1 MKGGKAARDFDGPYM
16 AVQDP
21 AIMGKGMIRSTT
33 FGVIGRTKMT
43 DPTRTLGGLVTRPVR
58 HPGAD
63 GELVRGPP
71 KLIHTERC
79 VTGPAS
85 KTHISGQ
92 HFGMTPYPGRFMAAL
107 GEEL

>member
-1 MKGGKAARDFDGPYM
+1 MKGGKAARDFDEPYM

-21 AIMGKGMIRSTT
+21 ARMGKGMIRSTV

-58 HPGAD
+58 HAGAD

-71 KLIHTERC
+71 KLIYTERC
-79 VTGPAS
+79 ITGPAS

-92 HFGMTPYPGRFMAAL
+92 HYGQVPYPGRYMGPL
-107 GEEL
+107 GAEL